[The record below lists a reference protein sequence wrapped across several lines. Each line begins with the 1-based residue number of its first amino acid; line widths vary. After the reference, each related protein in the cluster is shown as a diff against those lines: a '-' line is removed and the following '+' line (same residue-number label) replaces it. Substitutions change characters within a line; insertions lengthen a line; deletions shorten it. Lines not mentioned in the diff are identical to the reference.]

1 MNMEHGTWI
10 WNFHAIVFSTG
21 GEGLETFMFHKCI
34 VQKIANKTE
43 EKYEEVQTLTRCK
56 LSFLILRLV
65 LLSTRGNC
73 SVSKNT
79 VDLNGISLTCSAE
92 CLL

>member
-1 MNMEHGTWI
+1 
-10 WNFHAIVFSTG
+10 
-21 GEGLETFMFHKCI
+21 MFHKYI
-34 VQKIANKTE
+34 VQIANKTE

-65 LLSTRGNC
+65 LLSTRGNY

-92 CLL
+92 FLL